1 MGACSGILYLHT
13 LRRSVCNFF
22 SPAFVRAH
30 LFLWPAL
37 SLQWVSQQKWLH
49 NLSGLTH
56 GDMLCYVC
64 WQRVYRPF
72 LSSCDLMDWSALP
85 DARLP
90 LLPSLCSSF
99 LPWALE
105 SLIPCAQIPLLGL
118 PNYYSVALIGE
129 TPDYYLS
136 SFTNRSSSS
145 LDGLLP
151 LRRMTSE
158 EGVYPSSSSTLPP
171 CTTPNNNNNHSEYA
185 NKDRNIFSSP
195 LWLKSFPRNFPSL
208 PLGNSSTAEQLSWRP
223 SPNNNKQWWWCGI

>member
-1 MGACSGILYLHT
+1 MQCLAHSLHTNYPIVLRANSARWARVGACSGILYLHT

-99 LPWALE
+99 LPCSLQ

-118 PNYYSVALIGE
+118 PNYYSVALIGD
-129 TPDYYLS
+129 P
-136 SFTNRSSSS
+136 R
-145 LDGLLP
+145 LLP
-151 LRRMTSE
+151 FFIHKFIVFLT
-158 EGVYPSSSSTLPP
+158 GWPS
-171 CTTPNNNNNHSEYA
+171 A
-185 NKDRNIFSSP
+185 V
-195 LWLKSFPRNFPSL
+195 
-208 PLGNSSTAEQLSWRP
+208 A
-223 SPNNNKQWWWCGI
+223 